1 MSDISG
7 VDRLRRF
14 GSDKDQEAKKKKKT
28 LRDRLEAMPLSIY
41 VCFSLGLIII
51 YSIVEL
57 IISTLTEISHDT
69 LTTCFYSVFGGEIV
83 SCALIKIFKLKE
95 EGDPEDN
102 DE

>member
-1 MSDISG
+1 MKKRQKLTGIDI
-7 VDRLRRF
+7 LR
-14 GSDKDQEAKKKKKT
+14 GATIKKT
-28 LRDRLEAMPLSIY
+28 LREKLEAMPLAVY
-41 VCFSLGLIII
+41 VCISLGLIII

-57 IISTLTEISHDT
+57 IVSTVTGVSHDT

-95 EGDPEDN
+95 EGDDDKY

>member
-1 MSDISG
+1 M
-7 VDRLRRF
+7 
-14 GSDKDQEAKKKKKT
+14 KKRQSKLTGIEILKGGNVKRT
-28 LRDRLEAMPLSIY
+28 LREKLEALPLAVY
-41 VCFSLGLIII
+41 VCISLGLIII

-57 IISTLTEISHDT
+57 IISTISGVSHDT

-95 EGDPEDN
+95 EGDDDKY